1 MYRTEERRDR
11 YNKPYTCDSQLLHST
26 QRKLCTLMLDPIIT
40 SDAYK
45 AQGSRFPCRVTAFP
59 TRSLEAEP
67 LPQSRCIIWGFYL
80 LHLSLSCPLLCHSP
94 GFLWSHCPV
103 KSNYLIASLG
113 QLFQGKMSILSK
125 DDLERKSRSLM
136 LSLSRVHFC
145 CPPVVISVYAG

>member
-1 MYRTEERRDR
+1 MYRIEERRDR
-11 YNKPYTCDSQLLHST
+11 CNKPYICDSQLLHRT
-26 QRKLCTLMLDPIIT
+26 QRKLCTHMLDPVIT

-67 LPQSRCIIWGFYL
+67 LPQSHCISGRFYP
-80 LHLSLSCPLLCHSP
+80 LHLSLSCPLPYHSP

-125 DDLERKSRSLM
+125 NNLERKNRSLM
-136 LSLSRVHFC
+136 LSLSRC
-145 CPPVVISVYAG
+145 TSAALQW